1 MYPLGVI
8 GELMTIYAALPYVRK
23 AGMYSLRL
31 PNKYNVSFDY
41 YYFLIIVMLSY
52 IPRKNHSLTHSRT
65 AVASN
70 PIEIL
75 KANNGDQLFFVEKKK
90 NHRICVI
97 YMPLNFSVE
106 VTNLDLLSINILP
119 SQCLSHNIVSICFFV

>member
-41 YYFLIIVMLSY
+41 YYFLIIAMLSY
-52 IPRKNHSLTHSRT
+52 IPRKNPKPCSFMQLCL
-65 AVASN
+65 A
-70 PIEIL
+70 IQLMLML
-75 KANNGDQLFFVEKKK
+75 K
-90 NHRICVI
+90 VI
-97 YMPLNFSVE
+97 SGRRGVNY
-106 VTNLDLLSINILP
+106 
-119 SQCLSHNIVSICFFV
+119 

>member
-41 YYFLIIVMLSY
+41 YYFLIIAMLSY
-52 IPRKNHSLTHSRT
+52 IPRKNHSLLYSHI
-65 AVASN
+65 AVSSN
-70 PIEIL
+70 SIAII
-75 KANNGDQLFFVEKKK
+75 KANKGSHCSCLSIYQELG
-90 NHRICVI
+90 ICV
-97 YMPLNFSVE
+97 
-106 VTNLDLLSINILP
+106 
-119 SQCLSHNIVSICFFV
+119 CFLCYLYAT

>member
-52 IPRKNHSLTHSRT
+52 IPRKNHSPMLFHNTT
-65 AVASN
+65 CMLSN
-70 PIEIL
+70 SVEII
-75 KANNGDQLFFVEKKK
+75 KANSG
-90 NHRICVI
+90 
-97 YMPLNFSVE
+97 S
-106 VTNLDLLSINILP
+106 LL
-119 SQCLSHNIVSICFFV
+119 

>member
-1 MYPLGVI
+1 MLSLTFRYNMFIVMYPLGVI

-52 IPRKNHSLTHSRT
+52 IPCKNHSPMLIHRT
-65 AVASN
+65 MSSDSV
-70 PIEIL
+70 EMM
-75 KANNGDQLFFVEKKK
+75 KANRG
-90 NHRICVI
+90 
-97 YMPLNFSVE
+97 S
-106 VTNLDLLSINILP
+106 LL
-119 SQCLSHNIVSICFFV
+119 